1 MMIRRLGS
9 GLGHR
14 PLVVR
19 PRLTILRP
27 ARYSTLQ
34 NDGRQILASIEG
46 GLKSGPAEPM
56 PEDAKGQAVSALRRI
71 GLVMRLAFYA
81 GLGVGVTGTIGFV
94 GLHLWIEYLE
104 LSPPKS
110 TAQNHQ
116 SIIKYGWEDE
126 IEGWG
131 GKHLGKGTDPQ
142 LGWRIRALIRS
153 AWVAQNW
160 QTGQLAIE
168 SSDQSYQGGPLVDSA
183 YALSES
189 RLQQAISMA
198 QASGR
203 KLEKDPTLF
212 ELQLRLADICQ
223 RINTP
228 ISLIKSHEIYTQLW
242 KSCINSFV
250 RFDTDDE
257 RSRDWE
263 IRQAIRIADNLGQ
276 VGLKIAA
283 LQRPV
288 DPSRANDY
296 QQVAEKY
303 LIWAINK
310 GLGIESSPEHSVGLQ
325 STVQSKGSSVWPT
338 FFGRSDQQLGNSH
351 DSSPPKNNTLYTQL
365 GPIAERLE
373 LLASH
378 PTQSDPAFTPAQLR
392 LTVSSLMNLSVHLV
406 SVDIQKAFTLQNLI
420 REFVN
425 MAIKTQGEDR
435 MNQSSTDAKL
445 HYHWLWSRAALSSV
459 YISEIGQATHQSDDQ
474 TIVDRCQNALRI
486 VDSTLS
492 NLEQE
497 SSGTSSGVFQPGFTR
512 SSSGRLSEQIEN
524 LKRDLRLTGTM
535 GSNFLGLKYETCPPK
550 TFLEQASNRQQKS
563 NFKWCYS
570 DANGDDRNQAE
581 SGCQLAKLFF
591 QRAVDYSLGTSHDS
605 HHSGN
610 FLKHHQPLVLIN
622 PLNENLQHLS
632 RIESQSKNS

>member
-1 MMIRRLGS
+1 
-9 GLGHR
+9 
-14 PLVVR
+14 
-19 PRLTILRP
+19 
-27 ARYSTLQ
+27 
-34 NDGRQILASIEG
+34 
-46 GLKSGPAEPM
+46 M

-228 ISLIKSHEIYTQLW
+228 ISLIKSQEIYTQLW
-242 KSCINSFV
+242 KSCVNSASWIE
-250 RFDTDDE
+250 DCGSPTTG
-257 RSRDWE
+257 RS
-263 IRQAIRIADNLGQ
+263 
-276 VGLKIAA
+276 
-283 LQRPV
+283 
-288 DPSRANDY
+288 SRANDY
-296 QQVAEKY
+296 QQAAEKY
-303 LIWAINK
+303 LIWAITK

-325 STVQSKGSSVWPT
+325 STVQSKGSSVWPN
-338 FFGRSDQQLGNSH
+338 FFRSVGSTAGNSH
-351 DSSPPKNNTLYTQL
+351 DSSPPKNYTLYTQL

-406 SVDIQKAFTLQNLI
+406 SVDIQKAFTLQNSI

-435 MNQSSTDAKL
+435 MNQPSTDAKL

-459 YISEIGQATHQSDDQ
+459 YISEIGQATLQSDDQ

-497 SSGTSSGVFQPGFTR
+497 SSGSSSGVFQPGFTR